1 MTLGE
6 AVSLIKPLLSPG
18 CSISAGHIDGS
29 LERTVGVYPDKN
41 APKKRQ
47 IAIGGEECTLT
58 RCTWLTLLI
67 HFTKNPSA
75 AEAEAYRL
83 FNALCAAEFSGVSYL
98 EASEP
103 AFAGKDGRGIFEY
116 VINFKIYECKEEI

>member
-1 MTLGE
+1 MGL
-6 AVSLIKPLLSPG
+6 
-18 CSISAGHIDGS
+18 
-29 LERTVGVYPDKN
+29 YPDKN

-58 RCTWLTLLI
+58 RVTHLTLLV
-67 HFTKNPSA
+67 HWTKKPTA
-75 AEAEAYRL
+75 AEEEAYRL

-103 AFAGKDGRGIFEY
+103 VFAGKDGRGIFEY